1 LIGCGRN
8 FAKVFHRFRREIL
21 MAIEINGSGMVVEIM
36 DFISRPLFANFL
48 IALAASF
55 AVCLLNIATERW
67 HGRYSLD
74 ADIVGIQK
82 VHTKKVPRTGGLA
95 LCCGVLAVACYGAF
109 DAPPAGA
116 DADARDTMFRL
127 LVCAMPAFV
136 AGIVEDLSKA
146 VPPRTRLF
154 AIFASAGL
162 AVWLLGASLPRLDV
176 WGLNGLLGILP
187 VSIALTTFAVA
198 GVTNSI
204 NIIDGFH
211 GVAGMAVVIILAGM
225 GVIAW
230 QAGDMLI
237 VQLAAA
243 AIGATVGFLLLNY
256 PTGRLFMGDGGA
268 YFLGF
273 WAAEIA
279 VLTVVRNP
287 AVNAWQILAIYAYPV
302 IEVVFS
308 MYRRKIIYGTLAGA
322 PDRLHLHSLFY
333 RRYARQK
340 IGGKNHPWLC
350 NAGVACF
357 VATWI
362 GAATCLSVL
371 FGNTIPAALALVL
384 FQCALYVAVYM
395 RLVRGH
401 WGHCWRAAVVFG
413 LRPQPKPC
421 PVEDILIAGAHPI

>member
-1 LIGCGRN
+1 
-8 FAKVFHRFRREIL
+8 
-21 MAIEINGSGMVVEIM
+21 MAIEIIGNGMAVEIM
-36 DFISRPLFANFL
+36 EIISRPLFANFL
-48 IALAASF
+48 MALVASF

-74 ADIVGIQK
+74 ADIAGIQK
-82 VHTKKVPRTGGLA
+82 VHTKRVPRTGGLA
-95 LCCGVLAVACYGAF
+95 LCGGVLAVACYGVL
-109 DAPPAGA
+109 DAPAAGA
-116 DADARDTMFRL
+116 GGDARDTMLKL
-127 LVCAMPAFV
+127 LAAAMPAFG
-136 AGIVEDLSKA
+136 AGIVEDLTKVVA
-146 VPPRTRLF
+146 PRTRLV
-154 AIFASAGL
+154 AILVSAGL

-176 WGLNGLLGILP
+176 WGLDGLLGILP
-187 VSIALTTFAVA
+187 VSIALTAFAVA

-225 GVIAW
+225 GAIAW
-230 QAGDMLI
+230 QAGDILI

-279 VLTVVRNP
+279 VLTVMRNP

-308 MYRRKIIYGTLAGA
+308 IYRRKIIYGTLAGA

-333 RRYARQK
+333 RRFARLKIRGQK
-340 IGGKNHPWLC
+340 HLWMC

-362 GAATCLSVL
+362 GAATCCSILL
-371 FGNTIPAALALVL
+371 GNTIPAALALVL
-384 FQCALYVAVYM
+384 FQCALYIAVYM

-401 WGHCWRAAVVFG
+401 WGHCRHPAVLFG
-413 LRPQPKPC
+413 LRPQPRPHALQGA
-421 PVEDILIAGAHPI
+421 LIAGAHAI

>member
-1 LIGCGRN
+1 M
-8 FAKVFHRFRREIL
+8 V
-21 MAIEINGSGMVVEIM
+21 IEMNANGMVVEIV
-36 DFISRPLFANFL
+36 DIISGPLFANL
-48 IALAASF
+48 LLALAVSF
-55 AVCLLNIATERW
+55 AACLLNIATERW

-74 ADIVGIQK
+74 TDIAGIQK
-82 VHTKKVPRTGGLA
+82 VHTKRVPRTGGLA
-95 LCCGVLAVACYGAF
+95 VCAGVLAVAYYGVF
-109 DAPPAGA
+109 DTQDDAGG
-116 DADARDTMFRL
+116 DARGTMFRL
-127 LVCAMPAFV
+127 LAAAMPAFV
-136 AGIVEDLSKA
+136 AGIVEDLTKA
-146 VPPRTRLF
+146 VTPRTRLV
-154 AIFASAGL
+154 AICASAGL
-162 AVWLLGASLPRLDV
+162 AVWLLGATLPRLDV
-176 WGLNGLLGILP
+176 WGLDGLMGILP
-187 VSIALTTFAVA
+187 VAIALTAFAVA

-211 GVAGMAVVIILAGM
+211 GVAGMAVAIILGGM

-273 WAAEIA
+273 WTAEIA

-287 AVNAWQILAIYAYPV
+287 AVNTWQILAIYAYPV

-308 MYRRKIIYGTLAGA
+308 IYRRKIIYGTRAGA

-333 RRYARQK
+333 RRFARQK
-340 IGGKNHPWLC
+340 ISGKRHPWIC

-362 GAATCLSVL
+362 GAATCFSVL

-384 FQCALYVAVYM
+384 FQCALYIAVYM

-401 WGHCWRAAVVFG
+401 WGHCRRPAVLFG
-413 LRPQPKPC
+413 LRPQPRPR
-421 PVEDILIAGAHPI
+421 PEEDTLIAGAHAI

>member
-1 LIGCGRN
+1 
-8 FAKVFHRFRREIL
+8 
-21 MAIEINGSGMVVEIM
+21 
-36 DFISRPLFANFL
+36 
-48 IALAASF
+48 
-55 AVCLLNIATERW
+55 
-67 HGRYSLD
+67 
-74 ADIVGIQK
+74 
-82 VHTKKVPRTGGLA
+82 
-95 LCCGVLAVACYGAF
+95 
-109 DAPPAGA
+109 
-116 DADARDTMFRL
+116 
-127 LVCAMPAFV
+127 
-136 AGIVEDLSKA
+136 
-146 VPPRTRLF
+146 
-154 AIFASAGL
+154 
-162 AVWLLGASLPRLDV
+162 
-176 WGLNGLLGILP
+176 
-187 VSIALTTFAVA
+187 LTAFAVA

-211 GVAGMAVVIILAGM
+211 GVAGMTVAIILAGM
-225 GVIAW
+225 GAIAW

-256 PTGRLFMGDGGA
+256 PTGRIFMGDGGA

-308 MYRRKIIYGTLAGA
+308 IYRRKIIYGTLAGA

-333 RRYARQK
+333 RRFARQK
-340 IGGKNHPWLC
+340 ISGKRHPWIC

-362 GAATCLSVL
+362 GAATCFSVL

-384 FQCALYVAVYM
+384 FQCALYIAVYM

-401 WGHCWRAAVVFG
+401 WGHCRHPAVLFG
-413 LRPQPKPC
+413 LRPQPRPH
-421 PVEDILIAGAHPI
+421 PLRDALIAGARAI

>member
-1 LIGCGRN
+1 
-8 FAKVFHRFRREIL
+8 
-21 MAIEINGSGMVVEIM
+21 MAIEMIGNEMVGEIM
-36 DFISRPLFANFL
+36 NIISRPLFANL
-48 IALAASF
+48 LLALAASF

-74 ADIVGIQK
+74 TDIAGIQK
-82 VHTKKVPRTGGLA
+82 VHTKRVPRTGGLG
-95 LCCGVLAVACYGAF
+95 LWGGVLAVACYGVF
-109 DAPPAGA
+109 DAPSAGTGG
-116 DADARDTMFRL
+116 DVGDTMFRL
-127 LVCAMPAFV
+127 LAAAMPAFL
-136 AGIVEDLSKA
+136 AGIVEDLTKA
-146 VPPRTRLF
+146 VAPRTRLV
-154 AIFASAGL
+154 AILASAGL

-176 WGLNGLLGILP
+176 WGLDGLLGILP
-187 VSIALTTFAVA
+187 VSIALTAFAVA

-211 GVAGMAVVIILAGM
+211 GVAGMAVAIILAGM
-225 GVIAW
+225 GAIAW

-237 VQLAAA
+237 MQLAAA
-243 AIGATVGFLLLNY
+243 AIGATIGFLLLNY

-273 WAAEIA
+273 WVAEIA

-308 MYRRKIIYGTLAGA
+308 IYRRKIIYGTLAGA

-333 RRYARQK
+333 RRFARLK
-340 IGGKNHPWLC
+340 ISGKRHPWTC

-362 GAATCLSVL
+362 GAATCCSVL

-384 FQCALYVAVYM
+384 FQCALYIAVYM

-401 WGHCWRAAVVFG
+401 WGHCRHPAVLFG
-413 LRPQPKPC
+413 LRPQPRPHTLQGA
-421 PVEDILIAGAHPI
+421 LIAGAHAI

>member
-1 LIGCGRN
+1 MNI
-8 FAKVFHRFRREIL
+8 
-21 MAIEINGSGMVVEIM
+21 
-36 DFISRPLFANFL
+36 ISRPLFANVL
-48 IALAASF
+48 MALAVSF

-74 ADIVGIQK
+74 TDIAGIQK
-82 VHTKKVPRTGGLA
+82 VHTKRVPRTGGLG
-95 LCCGVLAVACYGAF
+95 LWGGVLAVACYGMF
-109 DAPPAGA
+109 NAPPAGA
-116 DADARDTMFRL
+116 GGDARDMMLRL
-127 LVCAMPAFV
+127 LAAAMPAFV
-136 AGIVEDLSKA
+136 AGIVEDLTKA
-146 VPPRTRLF
+146 VAPRTRLV
-154 AIFASAGL
+154 AILASGGL

-176 WGLNGLLGILP
+176 WGLDGLLGILP
-187 VSIALTTFAVA
+187 VSIALTAFAVA

-211 GVAGMAVVIILAGM
+211 GVAGMTVAIILAGM
-225 GVIAW
+225 GAIAW

-256 PTGRLFMGDGGA
+256 PTGRIFMGDGGA

-308 MYRRKIIYGTLAGA
+308 IYRRKIIYGTLAGA

-333 RRYARQK
+333 RRFARQK
-340 IGGKNHPWLC
+340 ISGKRHPWIC

-362 GAATCLSVL
+362 GAATCFSVL

-384 FQCALYVAVYM
+384 FQCALYIAVYM

-401 WGHCWRAAVVFG
+401 WGHCRHPAVLFG
-413 LRPQPKPC
+413 LRPQPRPH
-421 PVEDILIAGAHPI
+421 PLQDALIAGARAI